1 MQLCLLFE
9 LVDGLVELHDL
20 VLDYAECLG
29 EFPDDDGLLCSEV
42 VLRHGDSV
50 MRAEVCGEDEVLFCA
65 AECSARCEVA
75 WVDVLGAEREQAARA
90 CGADGVDFLL
100 RMCPAYLRV
109 RGSNGADERVKR

>member
-1 MQLCLLFE
+1 
-9 LVDGLVELHDL
+9 
-20 VLDYAECLG
+20 
-29 EFPDDDGLLCSEV
+29 
-42 VLRHGDSV
+42 

-75 WVDVLGAEREQAARA
+75 WVDVLGAEREQAART

-100 RMCPAYLRV
+100 RVCPAYLRV